1 MRARR
6 PRPRLRRSCSP
17 GVAESRPVAATIR
30 GLLVAAT
37 CLAPTCER
45 IAPVRSTD
53 VATRDTELHLTVEG
67 DAGSTRW
74 EAWMLGPGGPV
85 QLDDGDRL
93 LLDGSPMRSIGPGAH
108 AITTPPAIDRATL
121 VYARGGDAEDVE
133 VVVDL
138 PPLTPLELPS
148 TVGHRERL
156 VVRWTPAPGPWVTTL
171 RVEGSCLDAA
181 EVRLAPGVDDGA
193 AELPI
198 EVSGGDGC
206 AADVRLT
213 RIVARDL
220 DAPPLARAPS
230 RIVRTT
236 GASIVVAR

>member
-1 MRARR
+1 MR
-6 PRPRLRRSCSP
+6 
-17 GVAESRPVAATIR
+17 GVGSTRVAGRRPVATTIR

-45 IAPVRSTD
+45 LAPVRSTD

-67 DAGSTRW
+67 DAGATRW

-93 LLDGSPMRSIGPGAH
+93 LVDGAPMRSIGPGAH
-108 AITTPPAIDRATL
+108 AITTSPEVDRAAV
-121 VYARGGDAEDVE
+121 VYARAGDAEDVE

-138 PPLTPLELPS
+138 PPLTPLELPD
-148 TVGHRERL
+148 GIRHREVL
-156 VVRWTPAPGPWVTTL
+156 VVRWEPAPGPWATTV
-171 RVEGSCLDAA
+171 RVEGACLDAT

-198 EVSGGDGC
+198 EASGGDGC

-213 RIVARDL
+213 LIVARDL